1 MILHSATQHG
11 NHSPFGVVVSM
22 LGASWSIMENMQ
34 QPCGFAL
41 IFHWVSSVVSWI
53 PLHYS
58 KGFFYVMASGM
69 NNPTAYWTA
78 WSVESLKNPNLI
90 TCPFVTGNL
99 CVWIP
104 LSRNIES
111 ISMASMSHHGMM
123 CERIFTFYY
132 CMIFCRYL
140 RILIYSTSFFLAF
153 KHRRLTKFT
162 PKKTRIYPHLTSSI

>member
-1 MILHSATQHG
+1 MVQYKKILLIFTATTEQGPFYKRIFTHKSNSIG
-11 NHSPFGVVVSM
+11 NRFAVFRLFRSLQFST
-22 LGASWSIMENMQ
+22 
-34 QPCGFAL
+34 CGCHVMGKYCM

-78 WSVESLKNPNLI
+78 WSVESLKNPNL
-90 TCPFVTGNL
+90 TCPFVTGDL

-104 LSRNIES
+104 LSHNIES

-140 RILIYSTSFFLAF
+140 RILIYSTSFFSG
-153 KHRRLTKFT
+153 
-162 PKKTRIYPHLTSSI
+162 I